1 MKNRHSQ
8 LPLLNIHKSMNQKT
22 SLSFVA
28 FLTASVLITFF
39 SCTKPNKV
47 RDKGAKEITS
57 FVFRVVDN
65 PGLSADVN
73 GVIKGDSVLLT
84 VPVGTDMSN
93 LTPTISLNGESV
105 SPQSNIAENF
115 NNPVVYTVSAS
126 DGSSQTYTV
135 VVKVEA
141 GEATLYINSTY
152 PNPPGVGKLYAIDPN
167 TGVLKWKY
175 ALTVNA
181 DESSPTSYAGMIYM
195 GMGRS
200 IIALNPVTQQIKW
213 QFPTA
218 YNQTNAAVANGVV
231 YANGEDDYLY
241 AIDAATGSQN
251 WKYKFGDDQHAI
263 TNCSPTYSDGV
274 VYIADGNGYVD
285 AINASTGNLVWKVTN
300 PISWGSGFSSNPAV
314 VNGALYIGDYH
325 GYVYSIDIKDG
336 SFNWTFGPTQQI
348 VSSPTVADSTVY
360 IGGGNSSL
368 YALDAASGTVKW
380 KYYAGE
386 SIEASPIV
394 ADGIVYFG
402 TTGPNGGHFYAID
415 AATGA
420 RKWFISHDPD
430 FYSSPIVY
438 NNTVYVASYAVVLAF
453 DAKVGYLKWTFHTDD
468 PMEEVRSSPCIVDNQ
483 GNVYNPG
490 ISGNQN

>member
-1 MKNRHSQ
+1 MS
-8 LPLLNIHKSMNQKT
+8 QKT
-22 SLSFVA
+22 RLSLVP
-28 FLTASVLITFF
+28 FLTASIVITFF
-39 SCTKPNKV
+39 SCTKPNNL

-57 FVFRVVDN
+57 FVFKLNNN
-65 PGLSADVN
+65 PTLTTDIN
-73 GVIKGDSVLLT
+73 GVINSDSILVT
-84 VPVGTDMSN
+84 VPVGTDISH
-93 LTPTISLNGESV
+93 LTPTISFNSKSV
-105 SPQSNIAENF
+105 SPLSNVVQNF
-115 NNPVVYTVSAS
+115 NKPVIYTVTAM
-126 DGSSQTYTV
+126 DGSAKTYTV

-141 GEATLYINSTY
+141 GDATLYINSTY
-152 PNPPGVGKLYAIDPN
+152 PNPPGLGKLYAIDPK
-167 TGVLKWKY
+167 TGVLRWKY
-175 ALTVNA
+175 TLTVNA

-200 IIALNPVTQQIKW
+200 VIALNPVTHQIKW

-241 AIDAATGSQN
+241 AIDAATGNQN

-285 AINASTGNLVWKVTN
+285 AINASRGNLIWKVTN
-300 PISWGSGFSSNPAV
+300 PISWASGFSSNPAV
-314 VNGALYIGDYH
+314 VNGSLYIGDYQ
-325 GYVYSIDIKDG
+325 GYIYSIDIKDG
-336 SFNWTFGPTQQI
+336 SFKWSFGPTQQI

-360 IGGGNSSL
+360 IGGGNTCL
-368 YALDAASGTVKW
+368 YALDVASGKVKW

-394 ADGIVYFG
+394 SDGIVFFG

-420 RKWFISHDPD
+420 RKWFISNDAD
-430 FYSSPIVY
+430 FYSSPVVY

-453 DAKVGYLKWTFHTDD
+453 DTKVGYLKWTFHTDD
-468 PMEEVRSSPCIVDNQ
+468 PLEEVRSSPCIVDNQ